1 MSTSATKTLPLA
13 TALGRSEPLNSLLRR
28 LHDSRERLAT
38 VAALL
43 PDSLRP
49 AVRPGPLD
57 DAGWVL
63 LVNDSSA
70 AAKLR
75 QLMPVLEAALLAA
88 GWPAVPVRIKVLPRG

>member
-1 MSTSATKTLPLA
+1 MPLSA
-13 TALGRSEPLNSLLRR
+13 ALGQSEPLNSLLRR
-28 LHDSRERLAT
+28 MRDSRARLDA

-43 PDSLRP
+43 PETMRA

-63 LVNDSSA
+63 LAADSSA

-75 QLMPVLEAALLAA
+75 QLMPALEAALLAA
-88 GWPAVPVRIKVLPRG
+88 GWPVVAIRIKVLPRA

>member
-1 MSTSATKTLPLA
+1 MSTPATKTLPLA
-13 TALGRSEPLNSLLRR
+13 TALGQSEPLNSR

>member
-1 MSTSATKTLPLA
+1 MSTPATKTLPLA
-13 TALGRSEPLNSLLRR
+13 TALGQSEPLNSLLRR

-63 LVNDSSA
+63 LVVMEIYKWAARRSA
-70 AAKLR
+70 GANSTAH
-75 QLMPVLEAALLAA
+75 
-88 GWPAVPVRIKVLPRG
+88 

>member
-1 MSTSATKTLPLA
+1 MPTPATNTLPLS
-13 TALGRSEPLNSLLRR
+13 TALGQSEPLNSLLRR
-28 LHDSRERLAT
+28 LHDSRARLDT

-43 PDSLRP
+43 PEPLRP

-63 LVNDSSA
+63 LVADSSA

-75 QLMPVLEAALLAA
+75 QLMPALEAALLAA
-88 GWPAVPVRIKVLPRG
+88 GWPVVPVRIKVLPRG

>member
-1 MSTSATKTLPLA
+1 MSTPATNALPLSA
-13 TALGRSEPLNSLLRR
+13 ALSQNEALNSLLRR
-28 LHDSRERLAT
+28 MHDSRARLDT
-38 VAALL
+38 VATLL
-43 PDSLRP
+43 PESLRS

-75 QLMPVLEAALLAA
+75 QLMPALEAALLTG
-88 GWPAVPVRIKVLPRG
+88 GWPVVPVRIKVLPRG

>member
-1 MSTSATKTLPLA
+1 MSTPATNSLPLSA
-13 TALGRSEPLNSLLRR
+13 ALGQSEALNGLLRR
-28 LHDSRERLAT
+28 LHDSRARLDS

-43 PDSLRP
+43 PESLRP

-63 LVNDSSA
+63 LVADSSA

-75 QLMPVLEAALLAA
+75 QLMPALEAALLAA
-88 GWPAVPVRIKVLPRG
+88 GWPRVAIRVKVLPRG

>member
-1 MSTSATKTLPLA
+1 MSAPAPHTLPLSA
-13 TALGRSEPLNSLLRR
+13 ALDQSEPLNSLLRR
-28 LHDSRERLAT
+28 MQDSRARLDT

-43 PDSLRP
+43 PETLRP
-49 AVRPGPLD
+49 GVRPGPLD

-63 LVNDSSA
+63 LVADSSA

-75 QLMPVLEAALLAA
+75 QLMPALEAALLGA

>member
-1 MSTSATKTLPLA
+1 MPITDPKTVPLA
-13 TALGRSEPLNSLLRR
+13 AALDRSESLTGLLRR
-28 LHDSRERLAT
+28 LHDSRARLAT
-38 VAALL
+38 VADLL
-43 PDSLRP
+43 PESLRP

-63 LVNDSSA
+63 LVADSSA